1 MISFSFSKKFES
13 LNVFVENTAQLGGYE
28 KMNRD
33 SGNLA
38 GLITDHL
45 KANYLLLSDA
55 VHKSRTHR
63 YSKKIE

>member
-45 KANYLLLSDA
+45 KANYLAMPFTNHAHIDTL
-55 VHKSRTHR
+55 
-63 YSKKIE
+63 KK